1 MYLRKFAGISQ
12 LVLLVSVPFSSSMC
26 QCETVHVAINENSI
40 AFAQDAQIN
49 VVAFWKFAISLQ
61 LKHVL

>member
-1 MYLRKFAGISQ
+1 MYLRNFAEISQ

-40 AFAQDAQIN
+40 AFAQDAQCSIN
-49 VVAFWKFAISLQ
+49 
-61 LKHVL
+61 